1 VVDIMSVEF
10 LKKIRKTERD
20 CEEKIKHAEAS
31 KQNAVLEAEKDSVL
45 KIRDAEIQ
53 AKEEA
58 DKVLSG
64 VDGRVEKE
72 FTSMNKEFEEKQNAL
87 KEQAKKI
94 EKQAIDKI
102 LSEIL

>member
-1 VVDIMSVEF
+1 MSVEF

-20 CEEKIKHAEAS
+20 CEEKIKQTEIT
-31 KQNAVLEAEKDSVL
+31 KQNAVLEAEKTSIL

-64 VDGRVEKE
+64 VEGRVEKE
-72 FTSMNKEFEEKQNAL
+72 FATMNKGFEESQSKL
-87 KEQAKKI
+87 KEKAKKI
-94 EKQAIDKI
+94 EKEAIDKV
-102 LSEIL
+102 LTEVL

>member
-1 VVDIMSVEF
+1 MSVEF

-20 CEEKIKHAEAS
+20 CEEKIKQAEAS
-31 KQNAVLEAEKDSVL
+31 KQNAVLEAEKTSVL

-64 VDGRVEKE
+64 VSDRVEKE
-72 FTSMNKEFEEKQNAL
+72 FAVMNKEFEENQNKL
-87 KEQAKKI
+87 KEKAKKI
-94 EKQAIDKI
+94 EKEAIDI
-102 LSEIL
+102 VLSEVL

>member
-1 VVDIMSVEF
+1 MSVEF

-20 CEEKIKHAEAS
+20 CEEKINQAEAS
-31 KQNAVLEAEKDSVL
+31 KQNAILEAEKSSVL

-64 VDGRVEKE
+64 VNGRVEKE
-72 FTSMNKEFEEKQNAL
+72 FAAMNKEFEEQQNKL
-87 KEQAKKI
+87 KEKAKSI
-94 EKQAIDKI
+94 EKKAIDTV
-102 LSEIL
+102 LSEVL